1 MTTGSPSFLPWL
13 AVFETLRVVRGRALF
28 IEEHWASLN
37 RSAQALGLTVS
48 ADLRLRA
55 QSFALPP
62 EEGRWRWIVSA
73 EETRDLFIPEKVS
86 TDKAYALGI
95 SAQRVGS
102 KNWDARHKTV
112 SHLTHWQAR
121 QAAQALGLDEGV
133 LLNEHSEL
141 ASGAMSNLFWIKD
154 GKVRTPATEVGC
166 RAGVVRQWVLDQ
178 MKVETGSYPLPAL
191 DLADE
196 VFVTN
201 SMIGIM
207 PVNRFGD
214 RRYPIG
220 PVTEELLRKYRA
232 VVAAA

>member
-13 AVFETLRVVRGRALF
+13 GVFETLRVERGRGLF
-28 IEEHWASLN
+28 IEEHWASLQ
-37 RSAQALGLTVS
+37 RSAQVLGLTVS

-55 QSFALPP
+55 QALPQ
-62 EEGRWRWIVSA
+62 EEGRWRWIVA
-73 EETRDLFIPEKVS
+73 ADGTRDFFTPEKAS
-86 TDKAYALGI
+86 TEKIYALGL

-102 KNWDARHKTV
+102 ENWDALHKTV

-121 QAAQALGLDEGV
+121 QAARAVGLDEGV
-133 LLNEHSEL
+133 LLNEHGEL
-141 ASGAMSNLFWIKD
+141 ASGAMSNLFWIQE
-154 GKVRTPATEVGC
+154 GQIRTPATEAGC
-166 RAGVVRQWVLDQ
+166 RAGVIRQWVLEQ
-178 MKVETGSYPLPAL
+178 AEVETGSYPLTAL

-207 PVNRFGD
+207 PVNRFED

-220 PVTEELLRKYRA
+220 PVTGELARKYRA